1 MSLRPLAVFDV
12 DGTLVDSRATI
23 HRAAVESARGIGMP
37 EPSYDAVRQIV
48 GLSLAQALRE
58 LAPELDDANHARFV
72 AGFQG
77 AFQRFHA
84 EPGFKE
90 PLYDGAE
97 RTLRRLKRE
106 GWIIAMATGNSRR
119 GVERILNLHGWGEVF
134 DTTWC
139 ADDGPGKPH
148 PNMITKALEATA
160 AEPRQA
166 IMIGDTSHDMRMAVN
181 AGVYPQGVSWGFHTT
196 EEVAAAGARR
206 VAHSFD
212 ELDGALD
219 AFAVTLASPEAAIAG

>member
-23 HRAAVESARGIGMP
+23 HRAAVESARGIGMA

-58 LAPELDDANHARFV
+58 LAPELDDAEHARFV
-72 AGFQG
+72 AGFQA

-84 EPGFKE
+84 VPGFKE

-148 PNMITKALEATA
+148 PNMITKALEATG

-181 AGVYPQGVSWGFHTT
+181 AAVYPQGVSWGFHTT
-196 EEVAAAGARR
+196 EEIMASGARR

-219 AFAVTLASPEAAIAG
+219 AFAATLASPEAAIAG

>member
-1 MSLRPLAVFDV
+1 MTARPLAIFDV
-12 DGTLVDSRATI
+12 DGTLVDSRAII
-23 HRAAVESARGIGMP
+23 HRAAVESAQGVGMA

-48 GLSLAQALRE
+48 GLSLAPALRE
-58 LAPELDDANHARFV
+58 LAPELDDADHARFV
-72 AGFQG
+72 SGFQA

-97 RTLRRLKRE
+97 QTLRRLKGE

-148 PNMITKALEATA
+148 PNMITQALKATGADPA
-160 AEPRQA
+160 HA
-166 IMIGDTSHDMRMAVN
+166 IMIGDTAHDMRMALN
-181 AGVYPQGVSWGFHTT
+181 AQVYPQGVDWGFHTAD
-196 EEVAAAGARR
+196 EIRAAGARH
-206 VAHSFD
+206 VASTFD
-212 ELDGALD
+212 ELEAALD
-219 AFAVTLASPEAAIAG
+219 RFAQTLKTDAKSA

>member
-1 MSLRPLAVFDV
+1 MA
-12 DGTLVDSRATI
+12 
-23 HRAAVESARGIGMP
+23 

-58 LAPELDDANHARFV
+58 LAPELDDAEHARFV
-72 AGFQG
+72 AGFQA

-84 EPGFKE
+84 VPGFKE

-97 RTLRRLKRE
+97 RTLRRLKRQ

-119 GVERILNLHGWGEVF
+119 GVERILNLHGWGDVF

-148 PNMITKALEATA
+148 PNMITKAMEATG
-160 AEPRQA
+160 AESRQA

-181 AGVYPQGVSWGFHTT
+181 ACVYPQGVSWGFHTA
-196 EEVAAAGARR
+196 EEITAAGARR

-219 AFAVTLASPEAAIAG
+219 AFAATLAAPEAAIAG

>member
-1 MSLRPLAVFDV
+1 MNLPPLAIFDV

-23 HRAAVESARGIGMP
+23 HRAAVESARGIGMA

-58 LAPELDDANHARFV
+58 LAPELSDADHAEFV
-72 AGFQG
+72 AGFQA

-84 EPGFKE
+84 VPGFKE

-97 RTLRRLKRE
+97 RTLQRLKRE

-119 GVERILNLHGWGEVF
+119 GVERILNLHGWGDVF

-148 PNMITKALEATA
+148 PNMITKALEATG

-166 IMIGDTSHDMRMAVN
+166 IMIGDTSHDMRVHA
-181 AGVYPQGVSWGFHTT
+181 QGVSWGFHTT
-196 EEVAAAGARR
+196 AEVTAAGARH
-206 VAHSFD
+206 VAHSFE
-212 ELDGALD
+212 ELDAALD
-219 AFAVTLASPEAAIAG
+219 AFAAALGTPIPAVAG